1 VANPQETPGQPPD
14 LDSLAAVVLHTL
26 VSAAPQAIGLERLIE
41 ACERDPANHAERRA
55 VEQALRGLRRDGL
68 AWRRNE
74 RFAAT
79 RAAIRADALRF

>member
-1 VANPQETPGQPPD
+1 VADLQETPGQPSD
-14 LDSLAAVVLHTL
+14 LDPLAAVVLHTL
-26 VSAAPQAIGLERLIE
+26 VSAAPRAIGLEQLIE
-41 ACERDPANHAERRA
+41 ACERDPSNRSERRA
-55 VEQALRGLRRDGL
+55 IEQALRGLRRDGL